1 MSRRLNSI
9 RRSGGQEQQQP
20 EEQPGP
26 LHGRVEEDGTLE
38 PMDGFSEYEI
48 ERRRTMERNHR
59 RLQELGLVGREKV
72 VMAGPVVKPPR
83 RGSRAVLASGA
94 AAATVGVRK
103 SLRTRNKP
111 APVYTEHAVGFDD
124 ERDREQ
130 KRRRLSPVNEQQG
143 WEQASLSIPT
153 AVPPTPARRSTSQ
166 ALPPNSS
173 RNLECNIPMLME
185 RYLGRQFLSFGK
197 APVMELSTK
206 TCPPKFSRMS
216 GVTEWKNAVF
226 LWVNVDGGT
235 GYTNLF
241 EEDKLPEAAD
251 DAEST
256 KNGGDIADKSRREV
270 PVTGSKKPV
279 IGGVADNQ
287 LQRDQKATATV
298 GAATAAACRR
308 PTSPRSVK
316 APSIRGGSG
325 IMAGNDDTAA
335 IGNFAG
341 DGGRDGAAW
350 GDGGGATC
358 DRSTGLRMTWFAGG
372 RMTAESALIQRLLA
386 GRDPP
391 ETEDQPSEA
400 VDADASSETTMST
413 SAPAACGRDL
423 EQNRHDSGSAVAM
436 PVTTTT
442 TSEAAGEMN
451 SGTAHAPCPK
461 PQADVEGL
469 EAKSAET
476 TAAVAEHGALHGPIL
491 RASASPGDGVEGDG
505 GKSGDVVLLFCRLPN
520 EPYVFCGRLGYSK
533 HWAGERPVRFV
544 WRLIDAAGLTKR
556 PDFKAILEAAGI
568 GSADPS

>member
-1 MSRRLNSI
+1 MSRRLNST
-9 RRSGGQEQQQP
+9 RRSGRQEQQQS
-20 EEQPGP
+20 EGQQGP
-26 LHGRVEEDGTLE
+26 LHGRVEENGTLE

-59 RLQELGLVGREKV
+59 RLQELGLVGRQKV
-72 VMAGPVVKPPR
+72 AMARPMVKPPR
-83 RGSRAVLASGA
+83 RGSRPASASGA

-103 SLRTRNKP
+103 SLRTRNKS

-124 ERDREQ
+124 ERDRGQ
-130 KRRRLSPVNEQQG
+130 KRRRLSPIKGQQG
-143 WEQASLSIPT
+143 WEQASLSTPT
-153 AVPPTPARRSTSQ
+153 AVPPSPARRS
-166 ALPPNSS
+166 APKPLPPNSS

-185 RYLGRQFLSFGK
+185 RYLGRQFPSFGK

-226 LWVNVDGGT
+226 LWVNVDGAT

-251 DAEST
+251 DAKST
-256 KNGGDIADKSRREV
+256 QNGGDIAVKTRREV

-308 PTSPRSVK
+308 PRSPRSVK

-325 IMAGNDDTAA
+325 TMAGNDDTAA
-335 IGNFAG
+335 VGNFAG
-341 DGGRDGAAW
+341 DGGHDDAVW
-350 GDGGGATC
+350 GDRGGATC
-358 DRSTGLRMTWFAGG
+358 GRSTGLRMTWFAGG
-372 RMTAESALIQRLLA
+372 RMTAESALIKRLLA
-386 GRDPP
+386 GGDPS

-413 SAPAACGRDL
+413 RVPAACGRDL
-423 EQNRHDSGSAVAM
+423 EQNRHDAGSAVAM

-442 TSEAAGEMN
+442 TSEAVGEMN

-461 PQADVEGL
+461 PQTHVEGL

-476 TAAVAEHGALHGPIL
+476 TAAVTEHGALRGLIL
-491 RASASPGDGVEGDG
+491 RASASPDDGVEGGG

-568 GSADPS
+568 GRADLS